1 VDRISLSNVSLLVDR
16 NVEKGR
22 GERPAIL
29 CGGERVTYTEL
40 LERVCQAAR
49 GLRELGVRREE
60 RVLLVLDDTPGFPAT
75 FLGAIRIGAV
85 PVPVNPLYKA
95 SDFRFFLEDSYARLV
110 VVDDAFAAPAAEA
123 ADGLPEPVRVVSP
136 DELLQAGAGT
146 AVFPPV
152 ATHEDDMAFWLYSSG
167 STGRPKG
174 VVHRQSDVAA
184 TATTYG
190 ASVLGL
196 TEDDVTYSTSKLYH
210 AYGLGNGISFP
221 YWAGATTVLTTGRP
235 VPDHVYGAIERHR
248 PTCLFSVPTVY
259 NALLNSPGASE
270 RDLSSVRICLSA
282 AEPLPPEVFRRWE
295 KAYGLS
301 ILDGIGSTEMLHI
314 YCSNTAGA
322 IRPGSSGRPVP
333 GYELEL
339 RDEDGRPLAVGQVG
353 ELYVKGDSVLAGYW
367 HHRHRTRRS
376 LQGEWFRTGD
386 RYRRDEEGYFWY
398 EGRTDD
404 MIKVGGLWV
413 SPIEIEN
420 VLLEHSAVLES
431 AVVGIEVEGLTRV
444 RAHVVCRAGVS
455 PGEALVAELVEL
467 CKSRL
472 QRYQYPH
479 IIEFEEDLPKTMT
492 GKIQRFALRT
502 RPTRSRGVSEETGLK

>member
-1 VDRISLSNVSLLVDR
+1 VRPMSLPNVSLLVDR
-16 NVEKGR
+16 NLEADRGGR
-22 GERPAIL
+22 AAIL
-29 CGGERVTYTEL
+29 CGEEEVTYAEL
-40 LERVCQAAR
+40 LERVCRTAA
-49 GLRELGVRREE
+49 GLREVGVRREE
-60 RVLLVLDDTPGFPAT
+60 RVLLVLEDTPAFPAA

-85 PVPVNPLYKA
+85 PVPVNPLYKS
-95 SDFRFFLEDSYARLV
+95 SDFRFFLEDSYARVL
-110 VVDDAFAAPAAEA
+110 VVDDAFAEKAAEA
-123 ADGLPEPVRVVSP
+123 VEGLPDPVRLLSP
-136 DELLQAGAGT
+136 AEVLLAGSGG

-167 STGRPKG
+167 STGRPKA
-174 VVHRQSDVAA
+174 VVHRQADVVA
-184 TATTYG
+184 TVTTYA

-221 YWAGATTVLTTGRP
+221 YWAGATSVLTPGRP
-235 VPDHVYGAIERHR
+235 VPDAVYGAIERHR

-259 NALLNSPGASE
+259 NGLLNSPGATE

-282 AEPLPPEVFRRWE
+282 AEPLPPEVYRRWAE
-295 KAYGLS
+295 AYGLE
-301 ILDGIGSTEMLHI
+301 IFDGIGSTEMLHI
-314 YCSNTAGA
+314 YCSNRPGA
-322 IRPGSSGRPVP
+322 TRPGSSGRPVP

-339 RDEDGRPLAVGQVG
+339 RDEEGWPVAEGQVG
-353 ELYVKGDSVLAGYW
+353 ELCVKGDSALAGYW
-367 HHRHRTRRS
+367 HHRARTRRS

-386 RYRRDEEGYFWY
+386 RYRRDDEGYFWY
-398 EGRTDD
+398 EGRADD

-420 VLLEHSAVLES
+420 VLMEHRAVLES

-444 RAHVVCRAGVS
+444 RAHVVCQRGVT

-479 IIEFEEDLPKTMT
+479 VVEFEAELPKTMT
-492 GKIQRFALRT
+492 GKIQRFALRA
-502 RPTRSRGVSEETGLK
+502 RPQTVS